1 MRLLPDPDV
10 LILLATSLA
19 AKRRPATLTEIVAAA
34 DLIQGCIP
42 YADKLD
48 DAMRWLSNA
57 DLISAQE
64 AGYILTPDG
73 EAIMAAL
80 PKRAEMEERIAIVQ
94 DSLASHS
101 PKRRGSTV
109 ELSPEQVASAISEH
123 EATKKRSGQNL
134 AMPKP
139 KLDRHFKVEG
149 RWRRV
154 PGSRERKS

>member
-1 MRLLPDPDV
+1 MRLLPDPYV
-10 LILLATSLA
+10 LILIATSMA

-57 DLISAQE
+57 DLISTQE
-64 AGYILTPDG
+64 AGYVLTAEG

-80 PKRAEMEERIAIVQ
+80 PKRAEMEERIAIVLG
-94 DSLASHS
+94 SLSS
-101 PKRRGSTV
+101 LVPKRQGSTI
-109 ELSPEQVASAISEH
+109 ELSQEQLDSAIREH
-123 EATKKRSGQNL
+123 EATKKRTGQNL

-149 RWRRV
+149 RWRRA

>member
-10 LILLATSLA
+10 LILIATSLA

-48 DAMRWLSNA
+48 NAMRWLSNA

-64 AGYILTPDG
+64 AGYALTPDG

-80 PKRAEMEERIAIVQ
+80 PKRAGMEERIAIVQ
-94 DSLASHS
+94 DSLARHS

-109 ELSPEQVASAISEH
+109 ELSPEQVASAIREH
-123 EATKKRSGQNL
+123 EAARKLSGQNL

>member
-10 LILLATSLA
+10 LILIATALA

-34 DLIQGCIP
+34 DLVQGCIP
-42 YADKLD
+42 YAAKLE

-57 DLISAQE
+57 DLISIQA
-64 AGYILTPDG
+64 AGYALTPDG
-73 EAIMAAL
+73 EAIMTAL
-80 PKRAEMEERIAIVQ
+80 PKHAEMEERIAIVQ
-94 DSLASHS
+94 NSLASHS
-101 PKRRGSTV
+101 PKRQGSTI
-109 ELSPEQVASAISEH
+109 ELSPEQLASAIHEH

-149 RWRRV
+149 RWRCA